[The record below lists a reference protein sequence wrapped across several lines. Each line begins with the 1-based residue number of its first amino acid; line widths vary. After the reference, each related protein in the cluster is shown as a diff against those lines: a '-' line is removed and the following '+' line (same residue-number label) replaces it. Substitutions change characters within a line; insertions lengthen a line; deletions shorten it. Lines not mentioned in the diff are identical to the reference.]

1 MIAGMGWLLDLC
13 PPPEEIVL
21 EELLKPYGTLPSQV
35 AQDDW
40 EYLVSARALR
50 NLQANYQAWNQ
61 MVTYD
66 PEAGVGGGPPIDQDL
81 IQYMLELMQEAKDKW
96 TRRSVSS

>member
-1 MIAGMGWLLDLC
+1 MIAGMGWLEGLC

-40 EYLVSARALR
+40 EYLASVRALR
-50 NLQANYQAWNQ
+50 NLQANYQAWHQ
-61 MVTYD
+61 MVAD
-66 PEAGVGGGPPIDQDL
+66 PEGGASMDQDL
-81 IQYMLELMQEAKDKW
+81 IQGMLELRERAKEQYG
-96 TRRSVSS
+96 R